1 MNAAE
6 FDDQFNRLKAAFAAP
21 FDVPMD
27 TIGLELFRALQ
38 AYGLP
43 EVERGVTHL
52 IDTETDRRKWPTP
65 GKVLEAI
72 RIKSAGITRND
83 GQCPTCGGGGWLETH
98 PFLSNG
104 MVYANTLIR
113 CSCKPAPNVEPSQGR
128 RPLTA
133 TEYRAYS
140 TGEMP
145 RDYMPEGLK
154 AKHPERGNPELKA
167 MVAAWAQRMRRI
179 A

>member
-6 FDDQFNRLKAAFAAP
+6 FDQQFNRLTAHFHLPVDASRDAIAL
-21 FDVPMD
+21 DW
-27 TIGLELFRALQ
+27 FRA
-38 AYGLP
+38 
-43 EVERGVTHL
+43 VEQWPLEALEKAVTHM
-52 IDTETDRRKWPTP
+52 IYTETERYWPAL
-65 GKVLEAI
+65 GKLLEAI
-72 RIKSAGITRND
+72 RIKSAGTPRND

-113 CSCKPAPNVEPSQGR
+113 CSCKPAPNVEPSRGR

-145 RDYMPEGLK
+145 RDYMPDGLK

-167 MVAAWAQRMRRI
+167 MVTAWAKRMRRI